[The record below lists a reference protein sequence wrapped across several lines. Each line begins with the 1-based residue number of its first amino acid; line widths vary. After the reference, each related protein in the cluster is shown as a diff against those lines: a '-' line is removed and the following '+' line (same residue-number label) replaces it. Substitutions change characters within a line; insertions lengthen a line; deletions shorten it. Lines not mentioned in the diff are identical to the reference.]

1 MNEKEKEQV
10 IKLRAVGKGYKA
22 ISKTLGISANT
33 VKSFCRRKNINSGTS
48 CKLLEMTS
56 IETTFC
62 DNCGREIKQIPKR
75 RKRRFCCDEC
85 RNQWWNSH
93 LDQVKRQA
101 YYRFKCAHCGRVFQV
116 YGDRRRKYCSYE
128 CYIAARFKGGNDK
141 IATDSNTPIEERRS
155 KCMEKGERKTV
166 AASVTSLPA
175 LKEVN
180 EKLATQSN
188 TPIEE
193 RGSKCTEK
201 GERKTAATSVTSLPV
216 LKEVNEKLAKKTNE
230 PIVEGCTEFTEAVAE
245 SIVVMSV
252 TLPPVS
258 KDGNAMNNKEDE
270 EAPKA
275 MMSKEDFHNELMYQ
289 TTMHFAREMLKEG
302 IINEEEYEQ
311 VSDYF
316 IKKYKPIFGTLF
328 SNIY

>member
-10 IKLRAVGKGYKA
+10 IKLRAVGKGYRA

-33 VKSFCRRKNINSGTS
+33 IKSFCRRKNINSDTA

-141 IATDSNTPIEERRS
+141 LATDSNTPIEERDS
-155 KCMEKGERKTV
+155 KCMD
-166 AASVTSLPA
+166 
-175 LKEVN
+175 
-180 EKLATQSN
+180 
-188 TPIEE
+188 
-193 RGSKCTEK
+193 K

-216 LKEVNEKLAKKTNE
+216 LKEVNEKLAKKTNK
-230 PIVEGCTEFTEAVAE
+230 PIVEGSTEFTEAVAE
-245 SIVVMSV
+245 SIVAMSV

-258 KDGNAMNNKEDE
+258 KGGNAMNNKEDE

-302 IINEEEYEQ
+302 IINEEEYKQ
-311 VSDYF
+311 VSDFF
-316 IKKYKPIFGTLF
+316 IKKYKPIFGTIF